1 MTMAVRVWYQA
12 AVARPI
18 VLNAAATAAIVGP
31 ILTLINQWGAI
42 VGAGALDWVK
52 VALTVLVPYCVA
64 TVAGANARLSGDG
77 DAAAFVPCRPVGEVT
92 ERHCAP
98 TPAPAPSDAPTS
110 DPPASEESHASS
122 PGLEEALAN
131 IAQIRDNAIQVNERS
146 TKRKSFLADLRALSE
161 GVSAEVGRIEEMA
174 AESRTAL
181 GSIRDGVG
189 RIAEHV
195 EGIARRNDQAA
206 GLAGEVESALRS
218 FNESF
223 AKIAQMSDQIANIAS
238 QTNLLALNAT
248 IEAARAGEAGKGFA
262 VVAGEVKTLATT
274 AGKSAEEIKRLLD
287 EAAQSA
293 QGVTTKLGDLSNE
306 LDAARE
312 TSRDGR
318 AQVGSIRDSVAEA
331 AGVVDR
337 TAAQAGE
344 QVSQF
349 QTVIERIG
357 SVQED
362 TEKAIAGSATNIE
375 LANGVLDRLGA
386 GRAANERRRAVA

>member
-1 MTMAVRVWYQA
+1 
-12 AVARPI
+12 
-18 VLNAAATAAIVGP
+18 
-31 ILTLINQWGAI
+31 
-42 VGAGALDWVK
+42 
-52 VALTVLVPYCVA
+52 
-64 TVAGANARLSGDG
+64 
-77 DAAAFVPCRPVGEVT
+77 
-92 ERHCAP
+92 
-98 TPAPAPSDAPTS
+98 
-110 DPPASEESHASS
+110 
-122 PGLEEALAN
+122 
-131 IAQIRDNAIQVNERS
+131 
-146 TKRKSFLADLRALSE
+146 
-161 GVSAEVGRIEEMA
+161 
-174 AESRTAL
+174 
-181 GSIRDGVG
+181 
-189 RIAEHV
+189 
-195 EGIARRNDQAA
+195 
-206 GLAGEVESALRS
+206 
-218 FNESF
+218 
-223 AKIAQMSDQIANIAS
+223 
-238 QTNLLALNAT
+238 
-248 IEAARAGEAGKGFA
+248 
-262 VVAGEVKTLATT
+262 
-274 AGKSAEEIKRLLD
+274 LLD